1 MRLLHHIKHV
11 PFIDMRSSTL
21 SNIALLTTCL
31 LVGESFAAPLE
42 KRGDEVV
49 VTQIHTVTQGAPAS
63 HSTNALVPAAAS
75 PAPAKSG
82 DDKERSSVKA
92 SKDDSSS
99 KRGLPYNDASLL
111 NGFTGGKASWCYN
124 WASSSGNIPKGF
136 TYAPMLHGLDDPHLK
151 PWPKDVESAIASGV
165 THIQYINEP
174 DVDVKKGGVNTSPIK
189 AASGYKDNMM
199 PYKDKVKLGSPA
211 VSNGVSGGP
220 QGDMGIPYIKRFWK
234 ECVGCEFDFVALHW
248 YGDSPA
254 ELKKHV
260 QNFRDAAKAEDK
272 VKKDA
277 AGEPKLWI
285 TEFGINGGEGNP
297 EKIKSFLEQKDAGS
311 TVLEW
316 LDEQKYVERYAYQWV
331 NEGFLVSG
339 KQPSVAG
346 EVFAGL

>member
-1 MRLLHHIKHV
+1 
-11 PFIDMRSSTL
+11 MRSSTV
-21 SNIALLTTCL
+21 SNIALLATCL
-31 LVGESFAAPLE
+31 LVGDTFAAPFE
-42 KRGDEVV
+42 KRGNEVV
-49 VTQIHTVTQGAPAS
+49 VTQIHTVTQEAPAAHPTTVS
-63 HSTNALVPAAAS
+63 APAAS
-75 PAPAKSG
+75 SSAPAKSG
-82 DDKERSSVKA
+82 DGKESSTA

-99 KRGLPYNDASLL
+99 KRGLPYGDASLL

-151 PWPKDVESAIASGV
+151 PWSKDVESAIASGA
-165 THIQYINEP
+165 THLQYINEP
-174 DVDVKKGGVNTSPIK
+174 DVAVKDGGVDTSPTE
-189 AASGYKDNMM
+189 AASGFTENMM
-199 PYKDKVKLGSPA
+199 PHKDKAKLGSPA

-220 QGDMGIPYIKRFWK
+220 QGDMGIPYIKKFWK
-234 ECVGCEFDFVALHW
+234 ACVGCEFDFVAVHW
-248 YGDSPA
+248 YGNSPA

-260 QNFRDAAKAEDK
+260 QDFRDAAKAEDK

-316 LDEQKYVERYAYQWV
+316 LDGQKYVERYAYQWAS
-331 NEGFLVSG
+331 EGSLVTG

-346 EVFAGL
+346 KVFAGL